1 MNQILATSNP
11 STKKTKSKRSSGPAD
26 IKTVVRVFAIAM
38 LVFGVFM
45 IGTGS
50 YAIYRDNEANNSEIT
65 KPVITEA
72 LNEDSTAVI
81 LTVTHDKAI
90 DRIEYSWNNDEVQ
103 TITGNGRKYIEQE
116 IEIPGGTNTLNVKAV
131 DIQGQELST
140 QREFTAEEII
150 HLAVSG
156 SKLKIT
162 AENETEIAYMTYR
175 WDDEEE
181 QRIDINATTADQE
194 IDIPMGEHNLTVILV
209 DVNNETITKEQK
221 VNVEDKITPI
231 DYLDKYKLNDQY
243 KYYENIGKKAIREG
257 KLAAVTM
264 AGGQGTRLGH
274 NGPKGTYDIGLDS
287 HKSLFEL
294 LADNL
299 KAEGKKYD
307 IMIPWFIMTSRE
319 NNKETVEFFEKH
331 RCFGYKKDKNLFFFV
346 QGELPMMDTEGKILI
361 GEDGLVKLA
370 ADGHGGIYESLVKT
384 NMTKKMRNEYKNF
397 KTKSTFL
404 PHLMRN

>member
-11 STKKTKSKRSSGPAD
+11 TSKKTKTKRSGGPAD
-26 IKTVVRVFAIAM
+26 IKTIVRVFAIAM

-50 YAIYRDNEANNSEIT
+50 YAIYRDSEANNSEIT
-65 KPVITEA
+65 KPVITEK

-90 DRIEYSWNNDEVQ
+90 DRIEYSWNEDEVQ

-116 IEIPGGTNTLNVKAV
+116 IEIPGGTNKLNVRAI
-131 DIQGQELST
+131 DTQGQEIST

-150 HLAVSG
+150 NLAVSG

-181 QRIDINATTADQE
+181 QRIDINATTVDQE

-221 VNVEDKITPI
+221 VKGVTKPTINIETDDAGEYYLITITDETGLERVELNIRGEQRTITVENGEKE
-231 DYLDKYKLNDQY
+231 LKYKLQLNEGD
-243 KYYENIGKKAIREG
+243 ENRLEITAYNVDGIASDTRKVKAA
-257 KLAAVTM
+257 K
-264 AGGQGTRLGH
+264 
-274 NGPKGTYDIGLDS
+274 
-287 HKSLFEL
+287 
-294 LADNL
+294 
-299 KAEGKKYD
+299 
-307 IMIPWFIMTSRE
+307 
-319 NNKETVEFFEKH
+319 
-331 RCFGYKKDKNLFFFV
+331 
-346 QGELPMMDTEGKILI
+346 
-361 GEDGLVKLA
+361 
-370 ADGHGGIYESLVKT
+370 
-384 NMTKKMRNEYKNF
+384 
-397 KTKSTFL
+397 
-404 PHLMRN
+404 

>member
-11 STKKTKSKRSSGPAD
+11 TSKKTKTKRSGGPAD
-26 IKTVVRVFAIAM
+26 IKTIVRVFAIAM

-50 YAIYRDNEANNSEIT
+50 YAIYRDSEANNSEIT
-65 KPVITEA
+65 KPVITEK

-90 DRIEYSWNNDEVQ
+90 DRIEYSWNEDEVQ

-116 IEIPGGTNTLNVKAV
+116 IEIPGGTNKLNVRAI
-131 DIQGQELST
+131 DTQGQEIST

-150 HLAVSG
+150 NLAVSG

-181 QRIDINATTADQE
+181 QRIDINATTVDQE

-221 VNVEDKITPI
+221 VKGVTKPTINIETDDAGEYYLITITDETGLERVDLNIRGEQRTITVENGEKE
-231 DYLDKYKLNDQY
+231 LKYKLQLNEGD
-243 KYYENIGKKAIREG
+243 ENRLEITAYNVDGIASDTRKVKAA
-257 KLAAVTM
+257 K
-264 AGGQGTRLGH
+264 
-274 NGPKGTYDIGLDS
+274 
-287 HKSLFEL
+287 
-294 LADNL
+294 
-299 KAEGKKYD
+299 
-307 IMIPWFIMTSRE
+307 
-319 NNKETVEFFEKH
+319 
-331 RCFGYKKDKNLFFFV
+331 
-346 QGELPMMDTEGKILI
+346 
-361 GEDGLVKLA
+361 
-370 ADGHGGIYESLVKT
+370 
-384 NMTKKMRNEYKNF
+384 
-397 KTKSTFL
+397 
-404 PHLMRN
+404 

>member
-11 STKKTKSKRSSGPAD
+11 TSKKTKTKRSGGPAD
-26 IKTVVRVFAIAM
+26 IKTIVRVFAIAM

-50 YAIYRDNEANNSEIT
+50 YAIYRESEANNSEIT
-65 KPVITEA
+65 KPVITEK

-90 DRIEYSWNNDEVQ
+90 DRIEYSWNEDEVQ

-116 IEIPGGTNTLNVKAV
+116 IEIPGGTNKLNVRAI
-131 DIQGQELST
+131 DTQGQEIST

-150 HLAVSG
+150 NLAVSG

-181 QRIDINATTADQE
+181 QRIDINATTVDQE

-221 VNVEDKITPI
+221 VKGVTKPTINIETDDAGEYYLITITDETGLERVELNIRGEQRTITVENGEKE
-231 DYLDKYKLNDQY
+231 LKYKLQLNEGD
-243 KYYENIGKKAIREG
+243 ENRLEITAYNVDGIASDTRKVKAA
-257 KLAAVTM
+257 K
-264 AGGQGTRLGH
+264 
-274 NGPKGTYDIGLDS
+274 
-287 HKSLFEL
+287 
-294 LADNL
+294 
-299 KAEGKKYD
+299 
-307 IMIPWFIMTSRE
+307 
-319 NNKETVEFFEKH
+319 
-331 RCFGYKKDKNLFFFV
+331 
-346 QGELPMMDTEGKILI
+346 
-361 GEDGLVKLA
+361 
-370 ADGHGGIYESLVKT
+370 
-384 NMTKKMRNEYKNF
+384 
-397 KTKSTFL
+397 
-404 PHLMRN
+404 

>member
-26 IKTVVRVFAIAM
+26 IKTIVRVFAIAM

-181 QRIDINATTADQE
+181 QRIDINATTVDQE

-221 VNVEDKITPI
+221 VKGVTKPSVTVEKDDTGEYYLITI
-231 DYLDKYKLNDQY
+231 TDETGLDRVELNIRGEEKNITVENGEKELKYKIKINDND
-243 KYYENIGKKAIREG
+243 ENKLIITAYNVDGIASDTVKK
-257 KLAAVTM
+257 M
-264 AGGQGTRLGH
+264 A
-274 NGPKGTYDIGLDS
+274 D
-287 HKSLFEL
+287 
-294 LADNL
+294 
-299 KAEGKKYD
+299 
-307 IMIPWFIMTSRE
+307 
-319 NNKETVEFFEKH
+319 
-331 RCFGYKKDKNLFFFV
+331 
-346 QGELPMMDTEGKILI
+346 
-361 GEDGLVKLA
+361 
-370 ADGHGGIYESLVKT
+370 KT
-384 NMTKKMRNEYKNF
+384 N
-397 KTKSTFL
+397 S
-404 PHLMRN
+404 

>member
-11 STKKTKSKRSSGPAD
+11 TSKKTKTKRSGGPAD
-26 IKTVVRVFAIAM
+26 IKTIVRVFAIAM

-50 YAIYRDNEANNSEIT
+50 YAIYRDSEANNSEIT
-65 KPVITEA
+65 KPVITEK

-90 DRIEYSWNNDEVQ
+90 DRIEYSWNENEVQ

-116 IEIPGGTNTLNVKAV
+116 IEIPGGTNKLNVRAI
-131 DIQGQELST
+131 DTQGQEIST

-150 HLAVSG
+150 NLAVSG

-181 QRIDINATTADQE
+181 QRIDINATTVDQE

-221 VNVEDKITPI
+221 VKGVTKPTIDIQTDDAGEYYLITITDETGLERVELNIRGEERTITVENGETE
-231 DYLDKYKLNDQY
+231 LKYKLRLNEGD
-243 KYYENIGKKAIREG
+243 ENRLEITAYNVDGIASDTRRVS
-257 KLAAVTM
+257 AA
-264 AGGQGTRLGH
+264 
-274 NGPKGTYDIGLDS
+274 K
-287 HKSLFEL
+287 
-294 LADNL
+294 
-299 KAEGKKYD
+299 
-307 IMIPWFIMTSRE
+307 
-319 NNKETVEFFEKH
+319 
-331 RCFGYKKDKNLFFFV
+331 
-346 QGELPMMDTEGKILI
+346 
-361 GEDGLVKLA
+361 
-370 ADGHGGIYESLVKT
+370 
-384 NMTKKMRNEYKNF
+384 
-397 KTKSTFL
+397 
-404 PHLMRN
+404 